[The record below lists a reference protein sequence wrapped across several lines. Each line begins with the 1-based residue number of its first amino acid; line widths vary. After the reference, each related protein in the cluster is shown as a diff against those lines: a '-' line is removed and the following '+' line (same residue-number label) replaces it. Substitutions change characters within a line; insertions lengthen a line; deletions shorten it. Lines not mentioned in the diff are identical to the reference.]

1 MNFLDTNIWVELL
14 VTKTPQQPHE
24 IRQAQLASNLITNLQ
39 KNKEIIVTCKE
50 QMLEL
55 INSIQK
61 VKRREYNRIYKANGK
76 NGIGSVKELRKI
88 EEFTDVIS
96 ICKMAIN
103 DLKNM
108 AKVEYSIERPIDCV
122 IERIFQD
129 LKFVD
134 ITDSIYL
141 DFCMEKK
148 IKFYTFDKE
157 IKGLAPDNELV
168 ILLK

>member
-24 IRQAQLASNLITNLQ
+24 IRQAQLASNLITDLQ

-88 EEFTDVIS
+88 AEFTDVIS
-96 ICKMAIN
+96 ICRMAIT

-108 AKVEYSIERPIDCV
+108 AKVENTIEQPIECV
-122 IERIFQD
+122 IEKIFKN

-134 ITDSIYL
+134 ITDSIFL
-141 DFCMEKK
+141 DFCIEKK

-157 IKGLAPDNELV
+157 IKDLFPNNELI
-168 ILLK
+168 ILLQ